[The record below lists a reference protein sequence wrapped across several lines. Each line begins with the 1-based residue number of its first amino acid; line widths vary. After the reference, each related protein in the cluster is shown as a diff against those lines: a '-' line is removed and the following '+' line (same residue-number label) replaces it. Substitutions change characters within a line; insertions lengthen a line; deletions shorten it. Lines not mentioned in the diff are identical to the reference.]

1 MLVLTYA
8 SPADGGRMLVE
19 VGAMSMKWKIYTKTV
34 ETEDGGVATHWF
46 WRKPVLEARDEG
58 PEGFTSQAGFWRKP
72 GLEGRDESPE
82 GFTSQAGFWRKPRLE
97 GGDESPKGFTSQ
109 AECEA
114 DAAQHGYTP
123 EKIVEHFSGS
133 YTCRAQTLPFKYEGC
148 WEMRSGMI
156 HWAAT
161 IQFLSSFW
169 DVRGTL
175 FEDCPTRITD
185 EVRHSVGRSIEA
197 FSCGQA
203 SSR

>member
-8 SPADGGRMLVE
+8 GPAGGGRMIVE

-34 ETEDGGVATHWF
+34 ETEDGGLALRWFWCKPVLEGRDESSDGFTSHAGF
-46 WRKPVLEARDEG
+46 WRKPVLE
-58 PEGFTSQAGFWRKP
+58 
-72 GLEGRDESPE
+72 GRDE
-82 GFTSQAGFWRKPRLE
+82 T
-97 GGDESPKGFTSQ
+97 PKGFTSQ

-123 EKIVEHFSGS
+123 EQIVEHFSGS
-133 YTCRAQTLPFKYEGC
+133 YTCRAQMLEFKYEGSC
-148 WEMRSGMI
+148 EMRSGMI

-161 IQFLSSFW
+161 IHFLSSFR
-169 DVRGTL
+169 DARGTL
-175 FEDCPTRITD
+175 FEDRPTRMTAA
-185 EVRHSVGRSIEA
+185 VRHSVEQWIEA